1 MPITHTVSY
10 TVCVISEQL
19 AGGVMDLLVLAV
31 LRDHETYG
39 YELVGMLADCGLE
52 SVNEASVYTSLR
64 RLETKGM
71 LTGRRELA
79 DNGKARKY
87 YSLTPEGF
95 AMLKAGVRAWTAQSR
110 AVDKVLA
117 NHPVPWTL

>member
-1 MPITHTVSY
+1 
-10 TVCVISEQL
+10 
-19 AGGVMDLLVLAV
+19 MDLLVLAV
-31 LRDHETYG
+31 LRDQETYG

-95 AMLKAGVRAWTAQSR
+95 AMLKAGVKAWTSQSR

-117 NHPVPWTL
+117 NHPVPGTL